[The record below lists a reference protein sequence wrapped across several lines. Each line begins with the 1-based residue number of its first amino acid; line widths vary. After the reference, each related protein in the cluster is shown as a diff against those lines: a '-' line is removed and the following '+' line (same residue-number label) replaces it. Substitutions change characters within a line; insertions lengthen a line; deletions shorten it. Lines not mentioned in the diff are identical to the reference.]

1 MPADARVLIFKLQFK
16 RIALSMILTLP
27 LAILP
32 PLIYDPIQ
40 ILMTMRRKFGL
51 LICVLG
57 ASLLAGCASGMLGM
71 GEIKFTHAELTER
84 LARRFPLEKT
94 VAGLLDVSLTRPR
107 INAREE
113 SGKESRLA
121 ATFDVQIKMALSSK
135 VVAGVLSMSG
145 KPRYDSA
152 TRSIFIGD
160 VRVDSIRVDN
170 MPDALSAALAKAASS
185 IARDNIEDK
194 PLRTF
199 TEAELTRFGLTLN
212 PQRIDV
218 RSEGIALVMK

>member
-1 MPADARVLIFKLQFK
+1 MK
-16 RIALSMILTLP
+16 
-27 LAILP
+27 
-32 PLIYDPIQ
+32 
-40 ILMTMRRKFGL
+40 MRRYFGL
-51 LICVLG
+51 MMCVFC
-57 ASLLAGCASGMLGM
+57 ASLMAGCASGVLGL

-84 LARRFPLEKT
+84 LARRFPLEKS
-94 VAGLLDVSLTRPR
+94 VAGLIDISLTRPR
-107 INAREE
+107 VNAREE

-121 ATFDVQIKMALSSK
+121 ATFDVQIKMMLSNK
-135 VVAGVLSMSG
+135 VVAGTVSMSG

-218 RSEGIALVMK
+218 RSEGIALVMR

>member
-1 MPADARVLIFKLQFK
+1 
-16 RIALSMILTLP
+16 
-27 LAILP
+27 
-32 PLIYDPIQ
+32 
-40 ILMTMRRKFGL
+40 MRRKFGL
-51 LICVLG
+51 LICILG
-57 ASLLAGCASGMLGM
+57 ISLTTGCASRMLGM

-84 LARRFPLEKT
+84 LARRFPLEKS

-107 INAREE
+107 VNAREE
-113 SGKESRLA
+113 PGKEARLA
-121 ATFDVQIKMALSSK
+121 ATFDVQIKMALSGK
-135 VVAGVLSMSG
+135 AVAGVLAMSG
-145 KPRYDSA
+145 IPRYDVP
-152 TRSIFIGD
+152 TRSIFISD

-170 MPDALSAALAKAASS
+170 MPDALSGALAKAASS

>member
-1 MPADARVLIFKLQFK
+1 MK
-16 RIALSMILTLP
+16 
-27 LAILP
+27 
-32 PLIYDPIQ
+32 
-40 ILMTMRRKFGL
+40 MRRYFEL
-51 LICVLG
+51 MLFVFCASLIAGCVSGVLG
-57 ASLLAGCASGMLGM
+57 LN
-71 GEIKFTHAELTER
+71 EIKFSHAELTER
-84 LARRFPLEKT
+84 LAKRFPLEKS

-107 INAREE
+107 VNAREE
-113 SGKESRLA
+113 VGKEPRLA
-121 ATFDVQIKMALSSK
+121 ATFDVQIKMMLSNK
-135 VVAGVLSMSG
+135 TVAGTVAMSG
-145 KPRYDSA
+145 KPRYDAA

-185 IARDNIEDK
+185 IARDHIEDK

-218 RSEGIALVMK
+218 RTEGIALVMK

>member
-1 MPADARVLIFKLQFK
+1 MV
-16 RIALSMILTLP
+16 LTLP

-32 PLIYDPIQ
+32 PLIYDSIQ
-40 ILMTMRRKFGL
+40 TPMIMRRKFGL

-57 ASLLAGCASGMLGM
+57 ASLLTGCASGMLGM

-84 LARRFPLEKT
+84 LARRFPLEKS
-94 VAGLLDVSLTRPR
+94 VAGLIDISLTRPR
-107 INAREE
+107 VNAREE

-121 ATFDVQIKMALSSK
+121 ATFDVQIKMTLSNK

-145 KPRYDSA
+145 KPRYDVA
-152 TRSIFIGD
+152 TRSIFISD

-218 RSEGIALVMK
+218 RNEGIALVTR

>member
-1 MPADARVLIFKLQFK
+1 MV
-16 RIALSMILTLP
+16 
-27 LAILP
+27 
-32 PLIYDPIQ
+32 
-40 ILMTMRRKFGL
+40 MRRNFL
-51 LICVLG
+51 LLVCMAG
-57 ASLLAGCASGMLGM
+57 MSLVAGCASGVLGI
-71 GEIKFTHAELTER
+71 GEIKFSHAELTER
-84 LARRFPLEKT
+84 LARRFPLEKS

-107 INAREE
+107 VNAREE
-113 SGKESRLA
+113 SGKDARLA
-121 ATFDVQIKMALSSK
+121 ATFDVQIKMMLSNK
-135 VVAGVLSMSG
+135 VVAGTVSMSG
-145 KPRYDSA
+145 VPRYDMA